1 MMIALKKGWCLKLI
15 DQILKD
21 TSDKIEVD
29 IYYNNVLTV
38 PDSISI
44 REIRDPNGV
53 VILTNQAVV
62 AGSTTGRY
70 EYEMDSAYTTTLG
83 IYTAIWH
90 FVINSATY
98 EHTQNFEVVSSLR
111 QGYITPYEVRQK
123 AVYEGITSDTPTDA
137 ILQKY
142 IDKSTAIMDNF
153 FGDSINYAIYTEKR
167 RCVLDKV
174 HNGVHIQLAHRPI
187 VSLTSVQ
194 LMQGP
199 TNTLDLNVDYIRI
212 NEKSG
217 YLEYFQD
224 ISVPTLRICI
234 FDPSLTQII
243 PVATVVYT
251 AGYVTVP
258 DRVKEAA
265 AMLVEYLY
273 KQTKGDDRQ
282 LVRFTI
288 QDITEQYKTSKTEES
303 AMAELGVGGV
313 QSILKLLRPYR
324 QPYKT
329 LGFVGPLG

>member
-1 MMIALKKGWCLKLI
+1 ML
-15 DQILKD
+15 DQILQN

-29 IYYNNVLTV
+29 IYYNNVLTT

-53 VILTNQAVV
+53 VILTNQAVI

-70 EYEMDSAYTTTLG
+70 EYTVALTYTATLGVYTTT
-83 IYTAIWH
+83 WR
-90 FVINSATY
+90 FVINGATY
-98 EHTQNFEVVSSLR
+98 EHTQYFEVVSSLR
-111 QGYITPYEVRQK
+111 QGYITPYEVRQR
-123 AVYEGITSDTPTDA
+123 AVYEKITATSPTDA
-137 ILQKY
+137 VLQKY
-142 IDKSTAIMDNF
+142 IDKSTSIMDNF

-174 HNGVHIQLAHRPI
+174 HNGIHVQLSHRPI
-187 VSLTSVQ
+187 VSLTSCQ

-199 TNTLDLNVDYIRI
+199 TNTTDLNVTYIRK
-212 NEKSG
+212 NEKAG

-224 ISVPTLRICI
+224 ISVPTLQVCI
-234 FDPSLTQII
+234 FDPTATQII

-258 DRVKEAA
+258 DRVKDAA

-273 KQTKGDDRQ
+273 KQTMGDDKQ
-282 LVRFTI
+282 LIRFTI
-288 QDITEQYKTSKTEES
+288 LDITEHYKTSSTEEA
-303 AMAELGVGGV
+303 AMKELGVGGSNI
-313 QSILKLLRPYR
+313 QTILKLLRPYR

-329 LGFVGPLG
+329 MMFAGPLG

>member
-1 MMIALKKGWCLKLI
+1 LL

-29 IYYNNVLTV
+29 IYYNNALIA

-44 REIRDPNGV
+44 REIRDPNGN
-53 VILTNQAVV
+53 VILTSQAVT

-70 EYEMDSAYTTTLG
+70 EYEMEAAYTTILG

-90 FVINSATY
+90 FVINNATY
-98 EHTQNFEVVSSLR
+98 EHTQHFEVVSSLR
-111 QGYITPYEVRQK
+111 QGYITPYEVREK
-123 AVYEGITSDTPTDA
+123 STYEGITDDVPTDA
-137 ILQKY
+137 VLQKY

-174 HNGVHIQLAHRPI
+174 HNGVHIQLSRRPI
-187 VSLTSVQ
+187 VSLTSCQ

-199 TNTLDLNVDYIRI
+199 TNTLDLDVTYIRI
-212 NEKSG
+212 NEEAG

-224 ISVPTLRICI
+224 ISVPTLRICT
-234 FDPSLTQII
+234 FDPTKTQII

-273 KQTKGDDRQ
+273 KQTQGDDKQ

-303 AMAELGVGGV
+303 AMEELGVGGSNI
-313 QSILKLLRPYR
+313 QTILKLLRPYR

-329 LGFVGPLG
+329 MMFAGPLG

>member
-1 MMIALKKGWCLKLI
+1 ML
-15 DQILKD
+15 DQILANTQD
-21 TSDKIEVD
+21 SIEVD
-29 IYYNNVLTV
+29 IYYNNVLTA

-44 REIRDPNGV
+44 REIRNPNGV
-53 VILTNQAVV
+53 VILTSQAVT

-70 EYEMDSAYTTTLG
+70 EYEMDSAYTAVLG
-83 IYTAIWH
+83 VYTAIWH
-90 FVINSATY
+90 FVINNATY
-98 EHTQNFEVVSSLR
+98 EHTQYFEVVSSLR

-123 AVYEGITSDTPTDA
+123 SVYPGITDTAPTDA
-137 ILQKY
+137 VLQKY
-142 IDKSTAIMDNF
+142 IDKSTAIMDSF

-174 HNGVHIQLAHRPI
+174 HNGIHVQLSHRPI
-187 VSLTSVQ
+187 VDLTSVQ

-199 TNTLDLNVDYIRI
+199 TNTLDLDVDYIRI
-212 NEKSG
+212 NEKAG

-224 ISVPTLRICI
+224 ISVPTLRICT
-234 FDPSLTQII
+234 FDPTATQII

-258 DRVKEAA
+258 DNVKQAA

-273 KQTKGDDRQ
+273 KQTQGDDVQ

-288 QDITEQYKTSKTEES
+288 QDITEQYKTSKVEES
-303 AMAELGVGGV
+303 AMAELGIGNV
-313 QSILKLLRPYR
+313 QAILKLLRPYR

>member
-1 MMIALKKGWCLKLI
+1 ML
-15 DQILKD
+15 DQILQS

-38 PDSISI
+38 PDSIII
-44 REIRDPNGV
+44 REIRDPNGNI
-53 VILTNQAVV
+53 ILTSQAVT

-70 EYEMDSAYTTTLG
+70 EYEMDSAYTATLG
-83 IYTAIWH
+83 VYTAIWR

-98 EHTQNFEVVSSLR
+98 EHTQYFEVVSSLR

-123 AVYEGITSDTPTDA
+123 SVYPGITDTAPTNA

-174 HNGVHIQLAHRPI
+174 HNGVHIQLARRPI
-187 VSLTSVQ
+187 ISLTSVQ
-194 LMQGP
+194 LEQGP
-199 TNTLDLNVDYIRI
+199 GNTVDLDVNYIRI

-224 ISVPTLRICI
+224 LASPTLKVCI
-234 FDPSLTQII
+234 FDPTATRII

-258 DRVKEAA
+258 DNVKQAA

-273 KQTKGDDRQ
+273 KQTQGDAVQ
-282 LVRFTI
+282 LARFTI
-288 QDITEQYKTSKTEES
+288 QDITEHYKTSKVEES
-303 AMAELGVGGV
+303 AMEELGVGGNNI
-313 QSILKLLRPYR
+313 QAILKILRPYR

-329 LGFVGPLG
+329 MMFAGPLG

>member
-1 MMIALKKGWCLKLI
+1 MI

-29 IYYNNVLTV
+29 IYYNNVLTP

-44 REIRDPNGV
+44 REIRDPNGNI
-53 VILTNQAVV
+53 ILTNQSVT

-70 EYEMDSAYTTTLG
+70 EYTMGAAYTSTLG
-83 IYTAIWH
+83 VYTAIWR

-98 EHTQNFEVVSSLR
+98 EHTQYFEVVSSLR

-123 AVYEGITSDTPTDA
+123 TVYEGITDDSPTDA
-137 ILQKY
+137 VLQKY
-142 IDKSTAIMDNF
+142 IDRSTAIMDNF
-153 FGDSINYAIYTEKR
+153 FGGSINYAIYTEKR

-174 HNGVHIQLAHRPI
+174 HNGVHIQLKYRPI

-199 TNTLDLNVDYIRI
+199 TNTLDLDTDYIRI
-212 NEKSG
+212 NEEAG
-217 YLEYFQD
+217 YLEYFND
-224 ISVPTLRICI
+224 ISVPTLRICT
-234 FDPSLTQII
+234 FDPSRTQII

-258 DRVKEAA
+258 DNVKEAA
-265 AMLVEYLY
+265 AMLVEFLY
-273 KQTKGDDRQ
+273 KQTKGDDKQ

-288 QDITEQYKTSKTEES
+288 DEVTEQYRTSKTEES
-303 AMAELGVGGV
+303 AMAELGVGSV
-313 QSILKLLRPYR
+313 QPILKLLRPYR
-324 QPYKT
+324 LPYKT
-329 LGFVGPLG
+329 LPFVGPLG